1 MYENE
6 GFLDKAIDV
15 LKQTLG
21 AQPADK
27 DLNYKMG
34 VLLSK
39 EENKNLDDIL
49 FYLRRSFTK
58 GDNRYHAQFWYA
70 RALYLNNQILEA
82 LNLFSEL
89 KGINID
95 PKIKYHPRGILEK
108 EFTGTINRLSL
119 NSGMV
124 RRDIYGDDIFFFK
137 RNEKGE
143 SLDELKRN
151 DIISYNVGFNYCGP
165 IAVNIKIKQN

>member
-1 MYENE
+1 M
-6 GFLDKAIDV
+6 
-15 LKQTLG
+15 
-21 AQPADK
+21 
-27 DLNYKMG
+27 
-34 VLLSK
+34 
-39 EENKNLDDIL
+39 
-49 FYLRRSFTK
+49 
-58 GDNRYHAQFWYA
+58 
-70 RALYLNNQILEA
+70 
-82 LNLFSEL
+82 
-89 KGINID
+89 NID

-108 EFTGTINRLSL
+108 EFTGTIYRLSL